1 MIKDLRSMPAW
12 RSMDTIPILDLKAQ
26 YQSLQA
32 DIDRAVAR
40 VLASGQFILGPEVQ
54 AFEEEVAAY
63 LGVRHAVAVNS
74 GTDALVISLRSL
86 GVGAGD
92 EVITTPF
99 SFFATAEA
107 VSLVGAR
114 PVFVDVELDSFNL
127 DPTKIEAAI
136 TPRTKAILPV
146 HLFGRPAAMGAIVEV
161 AQAHGLAVLED
172 CAQAFGA
179 RYCPPCENCQCT
191 AATQQTLANQFT
203 GAIGSMGA
211 FSFFP
216 TKNLGAYGDGGL
228 ITTNDDDLAERS
240 RMLRVHGSRQRY
252 HHEMIGYNSRL
263 DSLQAAILR
272 VKLPHIDRWNQ
283 ERRRVAQTYH
293 QALAGLEMIVTPRI
307 VPGHVF
313 HQYTIRVL
321 DGRRDAL
328 AAYLKAAGISSMV
341 YYPIP
346 QDHCPMYKGQS
357 PPNPVSD
364 RLANEVLSLPI
375 WPELSDATIE
385 YIAATIRQFF
395 QRL

>member
-1 MIKDLRSMPAW
+1 MLAW
-12 RSMDTIPILDLKAQ
+12 RSMDIIPILDLKAQ

-114 PVFVDVELDSFNL
+114 PVFVDVEADSFNL
-127 DPTKIEAAI
+127 DPAKIEAAI
-136 TPRTKAILPV
+136 TPRTKAVLPV

-161 AQAHGLAVLED
+161 AQAHGLAILED
-172 CAQAFGA
+172 CAQSFGA

-191 AATQQTLANQFT
+191 RATQETLANQFT
-203 GAIGSMGA
+203 GAIGNMGA

-272 VKLPHIDRWNQ
+272 VKLPHIEHWNQ
-283 ERRRVAQTYH
+283 ERRRVAQTYN
-293 QALAGLEMIVTPRI
+293 QALAGLERVVTP
-307 VPGHVF
+307 VVSPGHVF

-321 DGRRDAL
+321 NGQRDAL
-328 AAYLKAAGISSMV
+328 AAYLKAAGISSMI

-346 QDHCPMYKGQS
+346 QDHCPMYRGQS

-364 RLANEVLSLPI
+364 RLAGEVLSLPI

-385 YIAATIRQFF
+385 HIAATIRRFF

>member
-1 MIKDLRSMPAW
+1 
-12 RSMDTIPILDLKAQ
+12 
-26 YQSLQA
+26 
-32 DIDRAVAR
+32 
-40 VLASGQFILGPEVQ
+40 
-54 AFEEEVAAY
+54 
-63 LGVRHAVAVNS
+63 
-74 GTDALVISLRSL
+74 
-86 GVGAGD
+86 
-92 EVITTPF
+92 
-99 SFFATAEA
+99 
-107 VSLVGAR
+107 
-114 PVFVDVELDSFNL
+114 
-127 DPTKIEAAI
+127 

-161 AQAHGLAVLED
+161 AQAHGLAILED
-172 CAQAFGA
+172 CAQSFGA

-191 AATQQTLANQFT
+191 RATQETLANQFT
-203 GAIGSMGA
+203 GAIGNMGA

-272 VKLPHIDRWNQ
+272 VKLPHIERWNQ
-283 ERRRVAQTYH
+283 ERRRVAQTYN
-293 QALAGLEMIVTPRI
+293 QALAGLERVVTP
-307 VPGHVF
+307 VVSPGHVF

-321 DGRRDAL
+321 NGQRDAL
-328 AAYLKAAGISSMV
+328 AAYLKAAGISSMI

-346 QDHCPMYKGQS
+346 QDHCPMYRGQS

-364 RLANEVLSLPI
+364 RLAGEVLSLPI

-385 YIAATIRQFF
+385 HIAATIRRFF